1 MHVLFKANLYVVLIF
16 DANGEAFIDMTLR
29 EIATV
34 VIVKFIF
41 NSISIFNSILY
52 SFKQIIV
59 LKKTN
64 KLKLDLFFVI
74 LFTNLIKPA

>member
-41 NSISIFNSILY
+41 NSIQF
-52 SFKQIIV
+52 
-59 LKKTN
+59 
-64 KLKLDLFFVI
+64 
-74 LFTNLIKPA
+74 

>member
-1 MHVLFKANLYVVLIF
+1 MHVLFKANLLYVVLIF

-41 NSISIFNSILY
+41 NSTF
-52 SFKQIIV
+52 
-59 LKKTN
+59 
-64 KLKLDLFFVI
+64 
-74 LFTNLIKPA
+74 NLIAHSLALAAVSWVSL

>member
-41 NSISIFNSILY
+41 NSIQFNSHRGESDIY
-52 SFKQIIV
+52 HSNI
-59 LKKTN
+59 
-64 KLKLDLFFVI
+64 
-74 LFTNLIKPA
+74 

>member
-16 DANGEAFIDMTLR
+16 DANGEAFIDMIMR

-41 NSISIFNSILY
+41 NSIQFNFNSIFLQ
-52 SFKQIIV
+52 FA
-59 LKKTN
+59 
-64 KLKLDLFFVI
+64 
-74 LFTNLIKPA
+74 NLISFLDDSGLGLPPS